1 MRKETLKV
9 AIFDDVVAA
18 RGETFHIP
26 GLEVDVYG
34 HADDALDL
42 CQAHGYDVV
51 FMDYAMGSE
60 HENGADAIRALRK
73 DGFAGK
79 IVATSSDPQ
88 ANAEMTEVGA
98 NEALARKVHLRSY
111 LVHLGETHL
120 RDQET

>member
-42 CQAHGYDVV
+42 CQAHGYDVAPFDV
-51 FMDYAMGSE
+51 
-60 HENGADAIRALRK
+60 
-73 DGFAGK
+73 
-79 IVATSSDPQ
+79 
-88 ANAEMTEVGA
+88 
-98 NEALARKVHLRSY
+98 
-111 LVHLGETHL
+111 ETGTVSL
-120 RDQET
+120 KRCL